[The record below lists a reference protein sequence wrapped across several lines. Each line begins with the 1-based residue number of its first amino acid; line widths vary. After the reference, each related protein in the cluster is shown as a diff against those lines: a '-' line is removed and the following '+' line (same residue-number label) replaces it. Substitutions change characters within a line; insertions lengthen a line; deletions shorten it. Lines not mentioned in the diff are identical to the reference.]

1 MSYREKSLWNDLN
14 ELRCLEAFKMLE
26 SEGFP
31 WGKQIDY
38 ARKISRK
45 SGLSVGNV
53 SAKICNYKSVAGINN
68 DSHASSNTKY
78 FFTKY
83 QRHTARD
90 ISNLINSLD

>member
-1 MSYREKSLWNDLN
+1 MGYRTTSLWNDLN

-31 WGKQIDY
+31 RGKQSDY
-38 ARKISRK
+38 AREISRK

-68 DSHASSNTKY
+68 DSHASSNTKE
-78 FFTKY
+78 FFAKY
-83 QRHTARD
+83 HRHTAKD
-90 ISNLINSLD
+90 ITNLIKSLE